1 MRIENY
7 QNQWEQ
13 ELINLIA
20 RFRVDL
26 GKLKG
31 VERIIDLKKAK
42 EELDYY
48 QRKNYPIYIV
58 ISDNEKV
65 IGFNVCR
72 IDDGIVW
79 DEASYVIPEE
89 RRKRIGSLLCEKA
102 EDLAKKFGND
112 TVYNWVHPNND
123 ASILMLKKRGYDVL
137 NLIEI
142 RKKLPDEKLTASI
155 KVGNH
160 EFKY

>member
-7 QNQWEQ
+7 QNQFEK
-13 ELINLIA
+13 ELIELIA
-20 RFRVDL
+20 HYRVVL

-31 VERIIDLKKAK
+31 IEGTIDLKNAK
-42 EELDYY
+42 GELDYY
-48 QRKNYPIYIV
+48 KRKNYPIFVAIG
-58 ISDNEKV
+58 DNGRV
-65 IGFNVCR
+65 IGFVVCR
-72 IDDGIVW
+72 VDDEVVW
-79 DEASYVIPEE
+79 DEASYIIPEE
-89 RRKRIGSLLCEKA
+89 RRKGIGSLLFEKA
-102 EDLAKKFGND
+102 EALAKKFGND

-142 RKKLPDEKLTASI
+142 RRKLPDEKLTTTI